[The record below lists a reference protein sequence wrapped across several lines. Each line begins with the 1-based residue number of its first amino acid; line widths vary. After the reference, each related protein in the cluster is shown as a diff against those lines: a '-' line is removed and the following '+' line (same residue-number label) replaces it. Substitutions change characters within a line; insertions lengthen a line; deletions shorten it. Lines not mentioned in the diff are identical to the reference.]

1 MKLRYRAVARRDVE
15 EARDWYA
22 AHSPELESRF
32 AAELAATLD
41 TILRYPR
48 AFPIVQAA
56 VRRAGLPVFP
66 YLVYYLAENEAV
78 VVLRVLHGKRHPDT
92 WTRGRAQP

>member
-41 TILRYPR
+41 VILRHPR
-48 AFPIVQAA
+48 AFPVIQAQ
-56 VRRAGLPVFP
+56 VRRAALPVFP
-66 YLVYYLAENEAV
+66 YLVYYLPEDDAV

-92 WTRGRAQP
+92 WKRGRT